1 MIKNSLP
8 LLTLFAALGCGLMGG
23 LLFAF
28 SNFVMK
34 ALMQQ
39 SAANGIATM
48 QAINVLI
55 INPLFLLIFIGTA
68 LSCLALAVMSLMRW
82 SQPGA
87 AMLLTGSVIY
97 LIGTL
102 IVTMA
107 FNVPLNNALVALSAP
122 SADAAQQWQDYVSA
136 WLRWNHVR
144 AIAALAAAAIFIIAH
159 GQLQTAVS

>member
-1 MIKNSLP
+1 MFQAALTYIT
-8 LLTLFAALGCGLMGG
+8 LLAALGSGLIAG
-23 LLFAF
+23 LLFIF
-28 SNFVMK
+28 SNTVMK
-34 ALMQQ
+34 ALSQQ
-39 SAANGIATM
+39 SAESGIATM

-68 LSCLALAVMSLMRW
+68 LLCLTLAIMSLMRW

-87 AMLLTGSVIY
+87 AMLLAGSVIY
-97 LIGTL
+97 LLGTL

-107 FNVPLNNALVALSAP
+107 FNVPLNNALATLSAS
-122 SADAAQQWQDYVSA
+122 SADANTQWQDYVST

-144 AIAALAAAAIFIIAH
+144 TIAAITSAALLIIAH